1 MRIQYASD
9 LHLDDGPC
17 PLRLEHIQGDV
28 LVLAGNLHE
37 RIPLLGENLAHLAW
51 AGIPVLL
58 VPGDREAMTLPWENP
73 AKSLR
78 SMIPEG
84 PVILDREEIILF
96 GVRFLGCTLWSDF
109 SWNVSPKKG
118 PEGAFLPE
126 LRDAMR
132 EERAGLLDR
141 LAFPFHGPTVV
152 VTHFAPSPLSL
163 PGDMVDSEES
173 SLSFTTL
180 ESMILRYQPALWI
193 HGHAPLSVNYRICE
207 TRIVS
212 NPYGSLEKDVTLTR
226 NPFFLPE
233 KTLIL

>member
-9 LHLDDGPC
+9 LHLDYGPC
-17 PLRLEHIQGDV
+17 PLTLEHIQGDV

-51 AGIPVLL
+51 AGIPVLF
-58 VPGDREAMTLPWENP
+58 VPGDREAMSLPWENS

-132 EERAGLLDR
+132 EERAWSSIASPSPSMTPR
-141 LAFPFHGPTVV
+141 LSSPTLPPPPFPFPGIWSTRKR
-152 VTHFAPSPLSL
+152 ALSL
-163 PGDMVDSEES
+163 SQ
-173 SLSFTTL
+173 LSN
-180 ESMILRYQPALWI
+180 R
-193 HGHAPLSVNYRICE
+193 
-207 TRIVS
+207 
-212 NPYGSLEKDVTLTR
+212 
-226 NPFFLPE
+226 
-233 KTLIL
+233 